1 LQVSD
6 SNLRLLRCAHAAF
19 WGNGH
24 GNPLL
29 PEQNSNKKWI
39 CCHTIALGNMLF
51 FDKFQV
57 CEPVFSASQFSGL
70 QLKIFAET
78 VTLNHKEW
86 SN

>member
-1 LQVSD
+1 
-6 SNLRLLRCAHAAF
+6 
-19 WGNGH
+19 
-24 GNPLL
+24 
-29 PEQNSNKKWI
+29 
-39 CCHTIALGNMLF
+39 MLF